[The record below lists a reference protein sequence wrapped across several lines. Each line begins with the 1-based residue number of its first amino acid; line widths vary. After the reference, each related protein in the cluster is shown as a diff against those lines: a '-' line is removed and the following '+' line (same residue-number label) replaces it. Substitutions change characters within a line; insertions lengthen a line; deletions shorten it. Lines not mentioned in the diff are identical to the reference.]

1 MRNLNAANPTNILKL
16 IETLRSKFR
25 DADFIARSRMRA
37 QDFTRERQLTFPV
50 VMLFVLQ
57 KTIKSL
63 QRHLHEFLDELAGGE
78 LFEPVTAGA
87 FTHARAKLKHS
98 AFIELNE
105 DTVVPWIYNS
115 EQAQSVKRWHGH
127 RLLGIDS
134 SLLRL
139 PNSAELREQF
149 HWVEVTNQSG
159 STGTSYPQARMS
171 VVYDLLNGVGVNGR
185 LERGTLGEVSLA
197 IEQLSKA
204 SKGDV
209 MINDRGFTGYRYL
222 AWHHRLGLH
231 HISRCSA
238 GSFAAAQELF
248 RINRAGRSKKVKLVA
263 RPEERAELKKL
274 GLPLELVVRFVSARL
289 PNGQLEVLVT
299 SLLDEQQYPTS
310 EFLEVYHYRWGHE
323 TFYNVLK
330 GRLDLENFSGH
341 TTEAVRQDFHAA
353 LLLCN
358 LETVLVGTPNAE
370 LQEGS
375 SEHKNG
381 KQVNEAVAFHALK
394 DKLIEL
400 LYSHI
405 PVEQVIEKLQKLFR
419 SSPVSVRP
427 QRKRPRAKPSLHRG
441 YHFQRHVRK
450 IVF

>member
-1 MRNLNAANPTNILKL
+1 
-16 IETLRSKFR
+16 
-25 DADFIARSRMRA
+25 
-37 QDFTRERQLTFPV
+37 
-50 VMLFVLQ
+50 
-57 KTIKSL
+57 
-63 QRHLHEFLDELAGGE
+63 
-78 LFEPVTAGA
+78 
-87 FTHARAKLKHS
+87 
-98 AFIELNE
+98 
-105 DTVVPWIYNS
+105 
-115 EQAQSVKRWHGH
+115 
-127 RLLGIDS
+127 LLGIDS

-139 PNSAELREQF
+139 PNSAELRKEY
-149 HWVEVTNQSG
+149 HLVEVTNQLG
-159 STGTSYPQARMS
+159 STGIRYPEARMS

-185 LERGTLGEVSLA
+185 LERGNVGEVSLA

-209 MINDRGFTGYRYL
+209 MINDRGYTGYRYL

-231 HISRCSA
+231 HISRCSS

-248 RINRAGRSKKVKLVA
+248 RINRAGRSKQVKLMA
-263 RPEERAELKKL
+263 GPEERAELKQL
-274 GLPLELVVRFVSARL
+274 GLPLEIVVRFVSTRL

-299 SLLDEQQYPTS
+299 SLLDEKQYATS

-330 GRLDLENFSGH
+330 SRLDLENFSGH
-341 TTEAVRQDFHAA
+341 TSEAVRQDFHAA

-358 LETVLVGTPNAE
+358 LETVLVGTANAQ
-370 LQEGS
+370 LQEAS

-394 DKLIEL
+394 DNLIEL
-400 LYSHI
+400 LYSDM

-419 SSPVSVRP
+419 NSPVSVRP
-427 QRKRPRAKPSLHRG
+427 KRKRPRAKPSLHRG
-441 YHFQRHVRK
+441 YYFQRHVRK